1 MGKDLREDL
10 YICDLYQ
17 IDKSAGY
24 LKKNDLFLEL
34 KFGWVGVKKIDTII
48 ATKKKFK
55 SKYGLTEV
63 LTDIPF
69 DTIYRVYKNGIPN
82 RDNLLYDGNKK
93 EYDIFIVVRD
103 RRHLIS
109 LDEINAYYNKHRD
122 VEEYKNNL
130 IKIINEGQENHINKK
145 KQEKKEQDYINS
157 EVNNKLYK
165 RRSKKL

>member
-17 IDKSAGY
+17 IDESAGY
-24 LKKNDLFLEL
+24 LKKNNLFLEL
-34 KFGWVGVKKIDTII
+34 YCGWVGVKKIDTII
-48 ATKKKFK
+48 AAKKKFK

-69 DTIYRVYKNGIPN
+69 DTLYRVYKNGIPN
-82 RDNLLYDGNKK
+82 RENLSYDGNKE
-93 EYDIFIVVRD
+93 EYDTFIIVRD
-103 RRHLIS
+103 RRDLIS
-109 LDEINAYYNKHRD
+109 LDEINNYCDEHPDIEK
-122 VEEYKNNL
+122 YKNQL
-130 IKIINEGQENHINKK
+130 IELLNQGKENHINKK

-165 RRSKKL
+165 RRSKKF